1 MRQELLH
8 GEKQEGTRQT
18 EWNEAKRQQGET
30 AECCKS
36 CMLLHSR
43 DELMHWLPVIS
54 EFWCHLTFQCPA
66 SNLNVLRIS
75 FRGCSNLSTAWHEDN
90 QSRRLCSWWVHWVLP
105 GFQLLQL
112 KMEIAAHGKSTEIV
126 CYQITIKALQPT
138 PHLNWL
144 TLDNPEEH
152 WTPLWVGLQQSLH
165 SSQGAKLTI
174 SSAN

>member
-90 QSRRLCSWWVHWVLP
+90 QSRRLCSWWVHWVLQDSSYCSLRWK
-105 GFQLLQL
+105 QLLMEKPQKLSATKSSKHCSPPLTWTGLPWTTL
-112 KMEIAAHGKSTEIV
+112 KNTGLLCGLGCSSHSTAARG
-126 CYQITIKALQPT
+126 Q
-138 PHLNWL
+138 N
-144 TLDNPEEH
+144 
-152 WTPLWVGLQQSLH
+152 
-165 SSQGAKLTI
+165 
-174 SSAN
+174 